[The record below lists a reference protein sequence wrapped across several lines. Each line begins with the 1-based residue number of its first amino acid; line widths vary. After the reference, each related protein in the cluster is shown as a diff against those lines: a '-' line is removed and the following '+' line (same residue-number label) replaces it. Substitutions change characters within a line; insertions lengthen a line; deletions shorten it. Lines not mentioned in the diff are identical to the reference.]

1 MRKTQN
7 YNLETFLLA
16 YAFVFLLCNLTY
28 AKEIAILY
36 TGETHAMLYPCNC
49 PKEPDGGIARRATL
63 IKQLRKENP
72 DTLVL
77 DSGGF
82 FGGGLLDEYTQNID
96 FDRQRTLVNLKAI
109 ELMQYDAL
117 TIGDDEF
124 NFNQEFLLK
133 NIDKTNLTFLSCNIL
148 LNNQS
153 ALFKSYIIKE
163 MSGSKIGIIGVT
175 TLQAAQKA
183 GGLKFIEP
191 ESAVEKA
198 VVELKKK
205 NVDIIILLSHLGE
218 NDDLKLIEEIK
229 GIDILITGHFRA
241 KEESSSKIG
250 STLIV
255 RPSWQGRRLGKL
267 SLTLENN
274 KIKDYKV
281 EELRLSDKIQDD
293 PGELSILPRCFSDN
307 NCKKEG
313 GVGICQDP
321 GTLKSQCSFSK
332 PAQVSLLIIQP
343 KPCRFCDSEKAIK
356 YLKTFFPG
364 LTISYRDYPS
374 LFTNKLIKDFNL
386 KALPVYILGK
396 EVEKEKAFSNLE
408 KNLEA
413 KGNYYILKPE
423 FAGVSYLLERKDLK
437 DRLDLFISLYDLNIA
452 ALLDVIKGFNPVLHF
467 LAAEKDD
474 GFDAAKGNLE
484 VEEYLR
490 CVCVQKYYPK
500 MFFDYTSCRAG
511 NLNSSWWEDC
521 LDKSATQT
529 IKTCARSE
537 EGKQLLREN
546 IKDSKELKIM
556 FGPAYLLD
564 NRYIF
569 GIQGVPRKEELKKIL
584 GIR

>member
-1 MRKTQN
+1 
-7 YNLETFLLA
+7 
-16 YAFVFLLCNLTY
+16 
-28 AKEIAILY
+28 
-36 TGETHAMLYPCNC
+36 
-49 PKEPDGGIARRATL
+49 
-63 IKQLRKENP
+63 
-72 DTLVL
+72 
-77 DSGGF
+77 
-82 FGGGLLDEYTQNID
+82 
-96 FDRQRTLVNLKAI
+96 
-109 ELMQYDAL
+109 
-117 TIGDDEF
+117 
-124 NFNQEFLLK
+124 
-133 NIDKTNLTFLSCNIL
+133 
-148 LNNQS
+148 
-153 ALFKSYIIKE
+153 
-163 MSGSKIGIIGVT
+163 
-175 TLQAAQKA
+175 
-183 GGLKFIEP
+183 
-191 ESAVEKA
+191 
-198 VVELKKK
+198 VELKKK

-241 KEESSSKIG
+241 KEESSGKIG

-293 PGELSILPRCFSDN
+293 PGEFSILPRCFSDN

-313 GVGICQDP
+313 RVGICQDP

-343 KPCRFCDSEKAIK
+343 KPCRFCDSEKPIK
-356 YLKTFFPG
+356 YLKTLFPG

-423 FAGVSYLLERKDLK
+423 FAGVSYFLERKDLK
-437 DRLDLFISLYDLNIA
+437 GRLDLFVSLYDLNMA
-452 ALLDVIKGFNPVLHF
+452 ALLDVIKEFNPVLHF

-500 MFFDYTSCRAG
+500 MFFDYVSCRVG

-537 EGKQLLREN
+537 EGKRLLREN
-546 IKDSKELKIM
+546 IKDNKELKIM
-556 FGPAYLLD
+556 FGPAYILD

-584 GIR
+584 GRR